1 MQGRHAALP
10 NLFRRDAMSDI
21 SIPLSSR
28 AINAQLPTL
37 VDDDAAPDRPLGLWT
52 TIAWGAVG
60 IGAIYLTWL
69 IPIVLSAITG
79 SPVAMPTLYLPV
91 DHMVVAAVVMAA
103 LWFNRRPLRQY
114 LAILPLRWGS
124 VARNIGIGLA
134 AYVVFVI
141 VLGALEVLRSGG
153 VDTAPPPAGVK
164 VVIDTAMI
172 MSLAAYWLVLV
183 VVAPI
188 VEEMLFRGLLYRGLE
203 AKFGA
208 IGTIMI
214 TSALFGMVH
223 YLGFGWPRAVAT
235 GCLGIL
241 FGIIRWRTGNTTAA
255 MVTHAAINFA
265 AASFGTAMILVAAWM
280 L

>member
-1 MQGRHAALP
+1 
-10 NLFRRDAMSDI
+10 MSDI
-21 SIPLSSR
+21 SIPLSSG
-28 AINAQLPTL
+28 AIDAQLPAIVHRT
-37 VDDDAAPDRPLGLWT
+37 ATPDRPLGLWA
-52 TIAWGAVG
+52 TIAWGGAG
-60 IGAIYLTWL
+60 IGALYLTWM

-79 SPVAMPTLYLPV
+79 SPVAMPALYLPV
-91 DHMVVAAVVMAA
+91 DHMAVAAIVMAA

-114 LAILPLRWGS
+114 LTMQPLRWGS

-141 VLGALEVLRSGG
+141 LLGVLEFLRSGG
-153 VDTAPPPAGVK
+153 VEAAPPPAVPK

-172 MSLAAYWLVLV
+172 MWLAAYWFTLV
-183 VVAPI
+183 VAAPI

-203 AKFGA
+203 AKMGA
-208 IGTIMI
+208 LATITI
-214 TSALFGMVH
+214 TSVLFGIVH

-235 GCLGIL
+235 GCLGLL
-241 FGIIRWRTGNTTAA
+241 FGVIRWRTGNTTAA
-255 MVTHAAINFA
+255 MVAHAAINVA